1 MHKLYVHFGAGNI
14 GRSLAGALFSQA
26 GYDVLFVDAAPD
38 LVQALHERRRYR
50 VVVKDVLPPGA
61 PDAYWVERVDAIS
74 ARDAEA
80 VADAVARAD
89 VIGTAVGAQVLPLVL
104 RSAAPG
110 LARRATPVS
119 ILFCENLHGAAALA
133 RRELT
138 AALPPGFPLDERV
151 GLVETSIGKMV
162 PLMPA
167 EARQRDPLEV
177 WCEAYNR
184 IIADRAGFVGPIP
197 DVPGLELKGC
207 FAAYVER
214 KLYVHNLGHAT
225 CACHGF
231 LKGYAQIWEAMAD
244 PAVAAETRAV
254 MDETARALIRR
265 YPDEFTAAGQHEH
278 VEDLLRRFGN
288 RALGDTVF
296 RVGRDLPRKLAPGD
310 RFIGGLRLVAEFGGD
325 LQPLCRAVAAAL
337 QFRAADEAGQP
348 FAADVA
354 FLDRIAAEGA
364 QAVLAAYCGL
374 DAGLAARIAALAPVP
389 RHGSRCTY
397 HSDAG

>member
-26 GYDVLFVDAAPD
+26 GYDVLFVDAAPE

-61 PDAYWVERVDAIS
+61 PDSYWVERVDAIS

-104 RSAAPG
+104 RSVAPG
-110 LARRATPVS
+110 LARRTTPVS

-138 AALPPGFPLDERV
+138 AALPPGFPLAERI

-167 EARQRDPLEV
+167 GVRERDPLEV

-265 YPDEFTAAGQHEH
+265 YSDEFDAAGQHAH

-310 RFIGGLRLVAEFGGD
+310 RFIGGLRLVAEVGGD

-337 QFRAADEAGQP
+337 QFRATDEAGQP

-354 FLDRIAAEGA
+354 FLDRIATEGA
-364 QAVLAAYCGL
+364 PAVLAAHCGL
-374 DAGLAARIAALAPVP
+374 DADLIAQIAALAKLRLGCLQER
-389 RHGSRCTY
+389 RHY
-397 HSDAG
+397 A